1 MHIEIPYTPRPFQQE
16 LHDLL
21 DQHRFAVLNC
31 HRRFGKTVCI
41 LNHLIKAALTNP
53 LPNPRFAYVAPTY
66 KQAKSIAWDYIK
78 QFTAK
83 IPGTKYNETELRCDL
98 PNGSRITLLSGE
110 NAESIRGIF
119 LDGVCIDET
128 AQVNPK
134 LWNEILRP
142 ALSDRKGF
150 CYFIGT
156 PAGMNNF
163 FYEIHQHA
171 VKDKSW
177 LAYTAPVSKT
187 NIIDQEELDAARAQ
201 MGENKYKQE
210 FECDWIA
217 NIEGSVYGDIIKKIE
232 QEWFFKTTYKKKR
245 ILEKS
250 PNYVM
255 ILELVNKLFPN
266 SLHICVLRDPRA
278 VVNSFARLIKNSPK
292 TTGKVLRKGDTILR
306 FNGYEKISNLPTYE
320 IFSWQMEKILE
331 YSDAFK
337 KKVNGRLSFWYH
349 ENIYEDLP
357 YYLKKL
363 TKRLDIE
370 FPKLIKYFTSEYIEK
385 NYPWW
390 RNEKLKK
397 DPFYTNFLTDREIST
412 LKRLDVL
419 SKKMGYDE
427 NVVGKLNK
435 RIYEI

>member
-1 MHIEIPYTPRPFQQE
+1 MKILIKKLNEYFMNCFKKSCISFNKPIFIWGMPRGGTTI
-16 LHDLL
+16 LHDFLYL
-21 DQHRFAVLNC
+21 SDDLASFNIKKNRLKKGIWGDLHYGENIPD
-31 HRRFGKTVCI
+31 I
-41 LNHLIKAALTNP
+41 L
-53 LPNPRFAYVAPTY
+53 
-66 KQAKSIAWDYIK
+66 KSISS
-78 QFTAK
+78 
-83 IPGTKYNETELRCDL
+83 P
-98 PNGSRITLLSGE
+98 
-110 NAESIRGIF
+110 
-119 LDGVCIDET
+119 
-128 AQVNPK
+128 
-134 LWNEILRP
+134 
-142 ALSDRKGF
+142 
-150 CYFIGT
+150 
-156 PAGMNNF
+156 
-163 FYEIHQHA
+163 
-171 VKDKSW
+171 
-177 LAYTAPVSKT
+177 
-187 NIIDQEELDAARAQ
+187 
-201 MGENKYKQE
+201 
-210 FECDWIA
+210 
-217 NIEGSVYGDIIKKIE
+217 IEGFPRVWFDTNAYSNFLKQKHSKRDQIKVFRQIKKIE